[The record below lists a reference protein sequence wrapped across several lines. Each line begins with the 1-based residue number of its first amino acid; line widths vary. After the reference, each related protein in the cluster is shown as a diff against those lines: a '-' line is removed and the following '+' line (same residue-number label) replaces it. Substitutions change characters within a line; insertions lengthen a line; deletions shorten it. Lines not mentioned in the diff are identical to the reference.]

1 MTDLAGPASPPKESY
16 RTGRVVRLAA
26 TAALGGF
33 LFGFDS
39 AVINGANTA
48 IAETFGL
55 SSGLMAF
62 VVSIALIGSAAGAWF
77 AGQLAD
83 MFGRRR
89 VMVIAAVLFAVSA
102 VGTAFPPNVELLMF
116 WRLVG
121 GAGIGVASV
130 VAPMYIAEVSPSALR
145 GRLGSLQ
152 QLAIVLGIFAT
163 GLTNYLIVQAAGSST
178 SEWLLGIEAWQWMFL
193 IELFPALLY
202 LVLALRIPESP
213 RYLVEIGRP
222 DDARAVLETIFTTD
236 QSATVAQIQATVDGA
251 GKHSLGDLRGPRLG
265 LLPIVWVGIILSAL
279 QQLVGINAVFYY
291 SNLIWESVGFS
302 QDQAFFTSMIT
313 NAVNVGTTLLAIALI
328 DRIGRKRLLLIGSS
342 GMVATLALLTL
353 IFGTAPQVANETGA
367 LEPSLTGTAA
377 TVAVLAFNAYVF
389 FFGMSWGPVVWVLLG
404 EMFPNRIRAA
414 ALAVAAAAQWMA
426 NFVVSTAFP
435 PIAATSLT
443 VAYGIFTAFA
453 IASIVFVRTKIPETM
468 GRSLEEISEDQE
480 SASRESV
487 SQEPSPAAPG
497 RNPAASPE

>member
-1 MTDLAGPASPPKESY
+1 MLVTLPSGLTMEVGMAQGGSPAAPGASAESY
-16 RTGRVVRLAA
+16 RTARVVRLAA

-48 IAETFGL
+48 IAQTFGL
-55 SSGLMAF
+55 DSGVMAF
-62 VVSIALIGSAAGAWF
+62 VVSIALIGSAVGAWF

-83 MFGRRR
+83 AFGRRR

-102 VGTAFPPNVELLMF
+102 VGTAFPPNVEVLML

-130 VAPMYIAEVSPSALR
+130 VAPMYIAEISPSGLR

-163 GLTNYLIVQAAGSST
+163 GLVNYLIVAAAGTST
-178 SEWLLGIEAWQWMFL
+178 SEWLLGFEAWQWMFL
-193 IELFPALLY
+193 AELFPAVIY

-213 RYLVEIGRP
+213 RYLVEKG
-222 DDARAVLETIFTTD
+222 DLDGARAVLESIFTTD
-236 QSATVAQIQATVDGA
+236 QSAKVLEIQGTLDGS
-251 GKHSLGDLRGPRLG
+251 KKSSLGDLRGPRFG
-265 LLPIVWVGIILSAL
+265 LLPIVWVGIILSSL
-279 QQLVGINAVFYY
+279 QQFVGINAVFYY

-302 QDQAFFTSMIT
+302 QDQAFMTSMVT
-313 NAVNVGTTLLAIALI
+313 NAINVATTIVAIALI

-342 GMVATLALLTL
+342 GMVVTLALLTF
-353 IFGTAPQVANETGA
+353 IFGTAPQVANAAGV
-367 LEPSLTGTAA
+367 LQPSLTGSSSAI
-377 TVAVLAFNAYVF
+377 AVVAFNAYVV

-404 EMFPNRIRAA
+404 EMFPNKIRAA
-414 ALAVAAAAQWMA
+414 ALAVAAAAQWIA
-426 NFVVSTAFP
+426 NFIVSTAFP
-435 PIAATSLT
+435 PIAESSLM

-453 IASIVFVRTKIPETM
+453 IASIFFVRTKVQETM
-468 GRSLEEISEDQE
+468 GRSLEEISD
-480 SASRESV
+480 SAEKV
-487 SQEPSPAAPG
+487 SA
-497 RNPAASPE
+497 

>member
-1 MTDLAGPASPPKESY
+1 MSAEQAVHAAPASPEGY

-39 AVINGANTA
+39 AVINGANSA
-48 IAETFGL
+48 IASTFDL
-55 SSGLMAF
+55 NSGMMAF
-62 VVSIALIGSAAGAWF
+62 VVSIALIGSAVGAWF

-83 MFGRRR
+83 TFGRRR

-130 VAPMYIAEVSPSALR
+130 VAPMYIAEVSPAGLR

-152 QLAIVLGIFAT
+152 QLAIVLGIFTT
-163 GLTNYLIVQAAGSST
+163 GVSNYLIVQAAGSST

-193 IELFPALLY
+193 VEVVPAVVY
-202 LVLALRIPESP
+202 LVLALRVPESP
-213 RYLVEIGRP
+213 RYLVEAGRP
-222 DDARAVLETIFTTD
+222 REAQAVLETIFTTD
-236 QSATVAQIQATVDGA
+236 QSAKVREIEQSLA
-251 GKHSLGDLRGPRLG
+251 GEGKPSMSDLRGPRFG

-302 QDQAFFTSMIT
+302 EDQAFFTSMIT
-313 NAVNVGTTLLAIALI
+313 NFVNVATTLLAIALI

-342 GMVATLALLTL
+342 GMVVTLAMLTV
-353 IFGTAPQVANETGA
+353 IFGTAPQVAGEDGA
-367 LEPSLTGTAA
+367 LEPSLTGTVS
-377 TVAVLAFNAYVF
+377 TVAVIAFNAYVF

-414 ALAVAAAAQWMA
+414 ALAVAAAAQWIA
-426 NFVVSTAFP
+426 NFAVSTAFP

-443 VAYGIFTAFA
+443 IAYGIFTAFA
-453 IASIVFVRTKIPETM
+453 IASIVFVRLKVKETM
-468 GRSLEEISEDQE
+468 GRSLEEIS
-480 SASRESV
+480 ASQQS
-487 SQEPSPAAPG
+487 
-497 RNPAASPE
+497 

>member
-1 MTDLAGPASPPKESY
+1 MSQARPIDPPATPESY

-39 AVINGANTA
+39 AVINGANSA
-48 IAETFGL
+48 IAATFDL

-62 VVSIALIGSAAGAWF
+62 VVSIALIGSALGAWF

-89 VMVIAAVLFAVSA
+89 VMIIAAVLFAVSA

-130 VAPMYIAEVSPSALR
+130 VAPMYIAEVSPAGLR

-152 QLAIVLGIFAT
+152 QLAIVLGIFTT
-163 GLTNYLIVQAAGSST
+163 GVTNYLIVQAAGSST

-213 RYLVEIGRP
+213 RYLVEAGRL
-222 DDARAVLETIFTTD
+222 DEARAVLESIFTTD
-236 QSATVAQIQATVDGA
+236 QSAKVLQIQATVDTG
-251 GKHSLGDLRGPRLG
+251 GKHSLGDLRGPRFG
-265 LLPIVWVGIILSAL
+265 LLPIVWIGIILSAL

-302 QDQAFFTSMIT
+302 EDQAFFTSMIT

-328 DRIGRKRLLLIGSS
+328 DRIGRKRLLMIGSS
-342 GMVATLALLTL
+342 GMVATLALLTV
-353 IFGTAPQVANETGA
+353 IFGTAPQVVGDSGA
-367 LEPSLTGTAA
+367 PEPSLVGMSA

-426 NFVVSTAFP
+426 NFAVSTAFP
-435 PIAATSLT
+435 PIATTSLT
-443 VAYGIFTAFA
+443 LAYGIFTAFA
-453 IASIVFVRTKIPETM
+453 VASIVFVRSKVPETM
-468 GRSLEEISEDQE
+468 GRSLEEISADEE
-480 SASRESV
+480 RR
-487 SQEPSPAAPG
+487 PAVAD
-497 RNPAASPE
+497 

>member
-1 MTDLAGPASPPKESY
+1 MPDVSGATPAAKGY
-16 RTGRVVRLAA
+16 RTGRVVRLSV

-55 SSGLMAF
+55 GSGAMAF
-62 VVSIALIGSAAGAWF
+62 VVSIALIGSAIGAWF

-83 MFGRRR
+83 SLGRRR
-89 VMVIAAVLFAVSA
+89 VMVIAAILFAISG
-102 VGTAFPPNVELLMF
+102 VGTAFPPNVEILML

-121 GAGIGVASV
+121 GAAIGVASV
-130 VAPMYIAEVSPSALR
+130 VAPMYIAEIAPANLR

-163 GLTNYLIVQAAGSST
+163 GLTNYLIVLAAGSAT

-193 IELFPALLY
+193 VEVIPAMVY
-202 LVLALRIPESP
+202 LGLALRIPESP
-213 RYLVEIGRP
+213 RFLVEAGRSRE
-222 DDARAVLETIFTTD
+222 AQEVLESIFTSD
-236 QSATVAQIQATVDGA
+236 QSETVRQIEATVDVDH
-251 GKHSLGDLRGPRLG
+251 KSRLGDLRGRRFG

-302 QDQAFFTSMIT
+302 QDQAFLTSMIT
-313 NAVNVGTTLLAIALI
+313 NAVNVGTTVLAIALI
-328 DRIGRKRLLLIGSS
+328 DRVGRKRLLLTGSS
-342 GMVATLALLTL
+342 GMVVTLALLTV
-353 IFGTAPQVANETGA
+353 IFGIAPQVANESGA
-367 LEPSLTGTAA
+367 LEPSLSGASAA
-377 TVAVLAFNAYVF
+377 IAVIAFNVYVF

-414 ALAVAAAAQWMA
+414 ALAVAAAAQWIA

-435 PIAATSLT
+435 PIASQSLT
-443 VAYGIFTAFA
+443 IAYGIFTAFA
-453 IASIVFVRTKIPETM
+453 LVSIFFVKRKVPETT
-468 GRSLEEISEDQE
+468 GKSLEQISED
-480 SASRESV
+480 
-487 SQEPSPAAPG
+487 AA
-497 RNPAASPE
+497 AAA